1 MRTRILRPQRE
12 AELAP
17 AVQRY
22 LEGRGYR
29 VWIDPDGTDY
39 FDVVARSGST
49 IGLVELKISDG
60 RTVLRQAIRRRGW
73 ADWVA
78 VAVPSRALAAR
89 IAARPVAER
98 GTRVGVWAVVGGT
111 VEVIRAEEPL
121 APESE
126 PNPLGVLKLALLERL
141 DLLEAGTLAPG
152 IPWGL
157 AEGARH
163 GLPGGRSTRDWRLE
177 EFTSADDSK
186 AP

>member
-1 MRTRILRPQRE
+1 MRTRLPRPRRE
-12 AELAP
+12 KELAP
-17 AVQRY
+17 AVQSF

-89 IAARPVAER
+89 IAARSVAER
-98 GTRVGVWAVVGGT
+98 GRRVGVWAVEGGT
-111 VEVIRAEEPL
+111 VEVIRPEEPL
-121 APESE
+121 ALDAE
-126 PNPLGVLKLALLERL
+126 PNPLGVLKEALLERL

-157 AEGARH
+157 PEGARH
-163 GLPGGRSTRDWRLE
+163 GLPGGRSSRDWRLE
-177 EFTSADDSK
+177 EFTSVDDAESH
-186 AP
+186 